1 MSVELTE
8 NIDYEIKETLENL
21 ISKMKQDVL
30 EVLCVI
36 KFLIKQNEF
45 EYANKVLLNAF
56 QNAAIGNTFEKILNL
71 PKRINNESK

>member
-1 MSVELTE
+1 MRVELIE
-8 NIDYEIKETLENL
+8 NVDYEIKETLEDL

-30 EVLCVI
+30 EVLCII

-56 QNAAIGNTFEKILNL
+56 QNAAIGDTFEEIRNL
-71 PKRINNESK
+71 LKRINNESK

>member
-1 MSVELTE
+1 MRVELIE
-8 NIDYEIKETLENL
+8 NVDYEIKETLEDL

-56 QNAAIGNTFEKILNL
+56 QNAAIGDTFEEIRNL
-71 PKRINNESK
+71 LKRINNESK

>member
-1 MSVELTE
+1 MSMELIE

-21 ISKMKQDVL
+21 ISKMKQDIL

-56 QNAAIGNTFEKILNL
+56 QDAAIGDTFEEIRNL
-71 PKRINNESK
+71 LKRIKNDVK